1 MMRGAGNS
9 RFEPANSTDFFPT
22 PPWGTRALIE
32 HVLKPL
38 GLFDPLHEVWE
49 PACGEGHM
57 LTVLDEYYDDRRVY
71 AGDIVDRGC
80 GPQSQIRFGD
90 FLKNWFRYDVDWV
103 ITNPPFNQLMPFF
116 DCAVRASRRGVAF
129 LAPLTVLEGVDRY
142 KKIYTKY
149 EGRYCVAPFVERLP
163 IVKNMVRKD
172 ATTARAYAWLVI
184 SLDREVPP
192 LMHIPPCRKEL
203 ERDSDYD

>member
-38 GLFDPLHEVWE
+38 GLFDASHEIWE
-49 PACGEGHM
+49 PACGA
-57 LTVLDEYYDDRRVY
+57 LDMARPLREYYLNVRASDIEPR
-71 AGDIVDRGC
+71 GDPHGN
-80 GPQSQIRFGD
+80 FGEQFD
-90 FLKNWFRYDVDWV
+90 FLDTAQYYSWFHDWT
-103 ITNPPFNQLMPFF
+103 ITNPPFNRFMDFF
-116 DCAVRASRRGVAF
+116 SVSAIFATSGIAL

-142 KKIYTKY
+142 KKIYKEY